1 MRSKRYET
9 LFHFKDSSITNGL
22 QRKPYFD
29 ESTMIVGVDVS
40 HAAPG
45 TVDMASMAAMTVSL
59 DKTCSRYGAA
69 IQSNGHRVEMIE
81 SSNIHML

>member
-9 LFHFKDSSITNGL
+9 LFHFKNSSITNGL

-29 ESTMIVGVDVS
+29 ESTMIVGADVS

-45 TVDMASMAAMTVSL
+45 MGGMASMAAMTVSL
-59 DKTCSRYGAA
+59 DNQCT
-69 IQSNGHRVEMIE
+69 NG
-81 SSNIHML
+81 